1 MREEPEQDPESRG
14 GDPAELARERVEELR
29 MHAQLYATFEGTRK
43 LDAVVRPGFDPKL
56 ARDIQQRMA
65 RLEKRKVGE
74 TPVIDQ
80 PGHRDAS
87 RLLNVFKVRRLP
99 TNDYHVY
106 RRPGEVM
113 VFRWLA
119 GDQVQTFYERLQAHM
134 DAALEGEKED
144 QRNAHGWK
152 QDARWQAYLAALE
165 KMRVN
170 MEERYLRPLIRDGG
184 LYVLSTQV
192 ADEINISFLCEQVMG
207 IAPEELVG
215 AASAPPDVPTENDL
229 AWFFKLFS
237 LRGMKGRTERMCFF
251 AYLQKAGEEW

>member
-1 MREEPEQDPESRG
+1 MREEPDQQPDRRR
-14 GDPAELARERVEELR
+14 GDPAKLALEKVDELR

-43 LDAVVRPGFDPKL
+43 FDAVVRPGFDPKL

-65 RLEKRKVGE
+65 KLEKKKVGD

-87 RLLNVFKVRRLP
+87 RLLNVFQARKLP

-106 RRPGEVM
+106 GRPGEVM

-119 GDQVQTFYERLQAHM
+119 GDEVQTFYERLQAHM

-152 QDARWQAYLAALE
+152 QDARSQAYLDALE
-165 KMRVN
+165 KIRVN
-170 MEERYLRPLIRDGG
+170 MEERYLRPLIRKGG

-192 ADEINISFLCEQVMG
+192 ADEMNIAFLCEQVMEV
-207 IAPEELVG
+207 ASEDLVG
-215 AASAPPDVPTENDL
+215 PSSAPPDMPTERDL

-237 LRGMKGRTERMCFF
+237 LRGMKGKTERMCFF